1 MARQNQKDISLKN
14 KKLLKGKINGNNRE
28 GNWLLASA
36 GNRFGYLSIIA
47 VILTVFVT
55 ISLSA
60 WLAVGQSMAYSP
72 LAREAK
78 ERLILVQQESSQEEA
93 QPEKSSQEEAQ
104 TEKSSQEEAQPEKSS
119 QEEAQPEKSSQEEAQ
134 PEKSSQEEAQPEKSS
149 QEEAQP
155 EKSSQEEAQPE
166 KSSQEEA
173 QPEKSSQEEAQPEKS
188 SQEEAQP
195 EKSSQEE
202 AQPEKSSQ
210 EEAQS
215 EEELPLSEAK
225 KSLEEE
231 ISKKYEEWESQRTS
245 SEISHSFS
253 AITTI
258 VMTVLIAMLGVGL
271 LTLPYGKQMIITFAI
286 IAVLIQFN
294 VNIFLLHKS
303 LGGYKILEKQGITIK
318 SKLVSARTN
327 EELKEIREQFQE
339 LVLESI
345 NIE

>member
-14 KKLLKGKINGNNRE
+14 KKLLKEKINGNNRE
-28 GNWLLASA
+28 GNWLLTSG
-36 GNRFGYLSIIA
+36 GNRFGYPSIIA
-47 VILTVFVT
+47 AILTVFVT

-78 ERLILVQQESSQEEA
+78 ERLILVQQESPQEEAQPEKSPQEEAQPEKSPQEEA
-93 QPEKSSQEEAQ
+93 QPEKSSKEEAQ
-104 TEKSSQEEAQPEKSS
+104 PEQSPQEEAQPEKSS
-119 QEEAQPEKSSQEEAQ
+119 KEEAQPEQSPQEEAQP
-134 PEKSSQEEAQPEKSS
+134 
-149 QEEAQP
+149 
-155 EKSSQEEAQPE
+155 
-166 KSSQEEA
+166 
-173 QPEKSSQEEAQPEKS
+173 
-188 SQEEAQP
+188 
-195 EKSSQEE
+195 
-202 AQPEKSSQ
+202 
-210 EEAQS
+210 

-231 ISKKYEEWESQRTS
+231 INKKYEEWESQRTS

-253 AITTI
+253 AIITI
-258 VMTVLIAMLGVGL
+258 VMTVLIAMLGIGL

-303 LGGYKILEKQGITIK
+303 LGGYKILEQQGLTIK
-318 SKLVSARTN
+318 SKLVSVRTN

-339 LVLESI
+339 LTLESI

>member
-1 MARQNQKDISLKN
+1 MMARQNQKDISLKN

-28 GNWLLASA
+28 GNWLFASA

-78 ERLILVQQESSQEEA
+78 ERLILVQQES
-93 QPEKSSQEEAQ
+93 P
-104 TEKSSQEEAQPEKSS
+104 
-119 QEEAQPEKSSQEEAQ
+119 QEEAQ

>member
-1 MARQNQKDISLKN
+1 MMARQNQKDISLKN

-104 TEKSSQEEAQPEKSS
+104 TEKSS